1 MLSGCLPTI
10 LFQVEIQPYCLKGV
24 EFNLFGTTGLAKQ
37 VIAHVDAFL
46 ARQNPMKLRRIF
58 NRYSCPSAA
67 AGSQP
72 VIGHERLRQALEELH
87 ILVLEDTVDELF
99 ATMDTDGNGAVDFN
113 EFIAAVAQLS
123 KVEQWTS
130 GIAVH
135 RLLASALSPI
145 VLAHTVAGE
154 RDVLRSLSRSF

>member
-1 MLSGCLPTI
+1 
-10 LFQVEIQPYCLKGV
+10 
-24 EFNLFGTTGLAKQ
+24 
-37 VIAHVDAFL
+37 
-46 ARQNPMKLRRIF
+46 MKLRRIF

-113 EFIAAVAQLS
+113 EFIAAVARLS

-154 RDVLRSLSRSF
+154 SDVLRSLSRSF